1 MRSWCHVDG
10 DLRVRASAVQDQLAD
25 TSLHVGASIVDLVV
39 AVTARHHRLAVLHDD
54 ADYETMS
61 RVTGLPVQR
70 VVE

>member
-1 MRSWCHVDG
+1 
-10 DLRVRASAVQDQLAD
+10 VQDQLAD